1 MFQTPSEATER
12 NSERRALLEKWL
24 RGPRLKVA
32 RARAHIDEFN
42 AKTENFLA
50 RNPFRIVVQE
60 NTGKHRDK
68 WPRALVFQV
77 REEIPEEFSAVIGDV
92 VHNLRSALDLLVCAL
107 VRANNQD
114 DKHVYFPVAQSAE
127 TLDEA
132 IKNGKVKRAGPSVVE
147 FVRNLNPYRGDG
159 GDWVISALH
168 DLDILDKHRLIIAIG
183 CVGEFQRV
191 VVGLRWESSIAV
203 TLPGFQWAGLEDGAK
218 MLDIRAEPD
227 LELGTEFPA
236 AFSIAFGFRQPVGG
250 LPIIDNL
257 GKMADHLEAIVNS
270 FAVRDV
276 EVAG

>member
-1 MFQTPSEATER
+1 M
-12 NSERRALLEKWL
+12 
-24 RGPRLKVA
+24 
-32 RARAHIDEFN
+32 HIDELK

-114 DKHVYFPVAQSAE
+114 DKHVYFPVAQSVE

-147 FVRNLNPYRGDG
+147 FVRNLNPHRGDG
-159 GDWVISALH
+159 GDWIISALH

-183 CVGEFQRV
+183 CVGEFQRA

-218 MLDIRAEPD
+218 MLDIRAESG

-236 AFSIAFGFRQPVGG
+236 AFSIAFGFSQPVGG

-257 GKMADHLEAIVNS
+257 GKMADRLEAIVNS